1 LNLNTRLATV
11 CYREPPRTGRLPATD
26 SRGGSSPIID
36 SVAEAG
42 SPNVSIGEVAARIV
56 ERVRQISLNEIE
68 ERDSGDCANRHDGP
82 RVDLGTGHLSGYL
95 PCGSPASFP
104 LDGPSDRFGAATDY
118 AAAMPAMTPGV
129 LRRELMAI
137 DAVSPPRVDGYRT
150 LSAQKIFALR
160 YRLKM
165 RRVDAFYHPAK
176 VVKIQPNGNWA
187 DKSLIRQAMP
197 QPWVPARSKRPCCQI
212 QHGDK

>member
-1 LNLNTRLATV
+1 
-11 CYREPPRTGRLPATD
+11 
-26 SRGGSSPIID
+26 
-36 SVAEAG
+36 
-42 SPNVSIGEVAARIV
+42 
-56 ERVRQISLNEIE
+56 
-68 ERDSGDCANRHDGP
+68 
-82 RVDLGTGHLSGYL
+82 
-95 PCGSPASFP
+95 
-104 LDGPSDRFGAATDY
+104 
-118 AAAMPAMTPGV
+118 MTPRV

-197 QPWVPARSKRPCCQI
+197 QPWVPARSVSLGITSCAEEALLPDPAWRQVAAILNENARSNVFLMVMLPAIPAIPRGCRARRVASPWGKLLGWRP
-212 QHGDK
+212 